1 MSHIETLDSSSEEDD
16 IETTEFDKEKIV
28 LNLGEDDEDDEDEE
42 DEEDEEDDE
51 DDEDYEDSGLEGLF
65 YNQDSELVNILSS
78 LLVDEE
84 SGDTAG
90 KSLSKIAQEL
100 NKFNHNF
107 KKYLHLISK
116 SNST

>member
-28 LNLGEDDEDDEDEE
+28 LNLGEDEDDED
-42 DEEDEEDDE
+42 EDDE
-51 DDEDYEDSGLEGLF
+51 DDEDEDDDEDNGLEGLF

-78 LLVDEE
+78 LLIDEE

-107 KKYLHLISK
+107 KKYIHLISK